1 VHSSRE
7 KVPVPLRRPLAVI
20 AYCSSDDVARRLVR
34 DVDSQYFAEDLQVTR
49 TGEGKEHAEMAGSN
63 YRFDVEKHA
72 GRWVVVAFSE
82 Q

>member
-1 VHSSRE
+1 
-7 KVPVPLRRPLAVI
+7 
-20 AYCSSDDVARRLVR
+20 VARRLVR

-49 TGEGKEHAEMAGSN
+49 TGEGKEHVEMAGSN